1 MEQPA
6 MQEPKQHPPIEEV
19 VFVDDFLR
27 ADETGL
33 FAASRGNRQFLRAFF
48 GTAAARLGWRVREIS
63 PQSQG
68 GKIPLVDI
76 MAALSL
82 PRSPEGWAAACAAD
96 LSQAADHLQELAVT
110 PASLVIGWGMPASVL
125 QYIDRQGA
133 AFIDV
138 EIHSIRFT
146 RDLHLAM
153 RTNDAGIR
161 HELEQLRIDD
171 ELFWA
176 AAAGLRGHFAR
187 RSKTFIARP
196 DLSVG
201 VFVGQ
206 MDIDMALVRDGRL
219 IGPANFIEQIAQW
232 AQQVDLLAICPHPA
246 QDDASLLHGLLDR
259 IPNATLISRN
269 TYNLL
274 CAENLAFVGAI
285 SSGVLKEASYLGCND
300 IRQLAVDDRNI
311 ASRLP
316 ATCSPWIPVRL
327 EVASLRSL
335 DALSKARQGS
345 PVPPAP
351 IGQPTAF
358 PDDML
363 NTIFGYRWGFD
374 PYANG
379 LPKLPTL
386 VPGASLS
393 IAADAPG
400 AASVAFGH
408 GWHTPE
414 PWGVWS
420 AEPRACL
427 PVLLEEIEPG
437 VGYEL
442 ALYGHPWVPAGA
454 TPPAI
459 RLVVNGR
466 ECQLRASQESGMEWV
481 VQLDADT
488 LQNRLLLITADV
500 RNALRPC
507 DVGGAPNDK
516 RAFGLGMRYLTLQK
530 ISPAEAAPEAEIEA
544 EGEPKPEAV

>member
-1 MEQPA
+1 MEQAA
-6 MQEPKQHPPIEEV
+6 MQDPKQLPPIDEV
-19 VFVDDFLR
+19 IFADDFLR
-27 ADETGL
+27 ADENGL
-33 FAASRGNRQFLRAFF
+33 PAASRGNRQFLRAFF

-68 GKIPLVDI
+68 GEIPLADI
-76 MAALSL
+76 MAALNL
-82 PRSPEGWAAACAAD
+82 PRSPDGWAAACTAD
-96 LSQAADHLQELAVT
+96 LGRAANHLHHLALT
-110 PASLVIGWGMPASVL
+110 PASLVIGWGMPPSVL

-187 RSKTFIARP
+187 RAKTFVARP

-206 MDIDMALVRDGRL
+206 MDIDLALVRDGRL
-219 IGPANFIEQIAQW
+219 IGPADFIEPIAQW

-246 QDDASLLHGLLDR
+246 QKDTSLLHALLDR

-285 SSGVLKEASYLGCND
+285 SSGVLKEAAYLGCND

-327 EVASLRSL
+327 EVASRGSL

-351 IGQPTAF
+351 AGRPAAF

-374 PYANG
+374 PSANG
-379 LPKLPTL
+379 LPELPTL
-386 VPGASLS
+386 APGASLS

-400 AASVAFGH
+400 AASAAFAH
-408 GWHTPE
+408 GWHAPE

-427 PVLLEEIEPG
+427 AVLLEDLEPG

-442 ALYGHPWVPAGA
+442 SLYGHPWVPAGA

-466 ECQLRASQESGMEWV
+466 ECQLRSSQESGMEWAL
-481 VQLDADT
+481 QLDADT
-488 LQNRLLLITADV
+488 LGRRLLLITADV
-500 RNALRPC
+500 RGALRPC
-507 DVGGAPNDK
+507 DVGGAPNDT

-530 ISPAEAAPEAEIEA
+530 IAPAEAEPEAEPEP
-544 EGEPKPEAV
+544 EPKPEAV